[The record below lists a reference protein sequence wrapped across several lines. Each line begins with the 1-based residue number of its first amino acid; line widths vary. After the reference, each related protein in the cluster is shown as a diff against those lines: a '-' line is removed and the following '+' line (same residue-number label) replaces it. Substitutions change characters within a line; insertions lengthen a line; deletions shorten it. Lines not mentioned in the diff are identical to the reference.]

1 MSPRVRYL
9 TLVFLLAAAA
19 VCVRLGAW
27 QLSRLTERRA
37 TNAAALAQR
46 TRPEVPVTGLQG
58 ERSNRR
64 VRAAGSFDRAYEV
77 VIRGQAYREAPGV
90 HVVTPLR
97 LEGSDSAVL
106 VNRGFLPAADGATA
120 DLEDAGEPG
129 PVEVAGIAFEV
140 GSAPDS
146 GQPVTSRGQ
155 TTWRRVDLAAVR
167 ARTPYPVMDVV
178 IVRGPPDTAGPYPRR
193 VPPPALSDGPH
204 LNYAIQWF
212 SFATIAAV
220 GGVILFRRSGKPTSP
235 P

>member
-1 MSPRVRYL
+1 MG
-9 TLVFLLAAAA
+9 
-19 VCVRLGAW
+19 RL
-27 QLSRLTERRA
+27 RERRTA
-37 TNAAALAQR
+37 NAAALAQR
-46 TRPEVPVTGLQG
+46 AQPEVPVSALRG

-106 VNRGFLPAADGATA
+106 VNRGFVPAADGATA
-120 DLEDAGEPG
+120 DLEEAGEPG
-129 PVEVAGIAFEV
+129 RVELTGIAFELAAAAD
-140 GSAPDS
+140 G

-155 TTWRRVDLAAVR
+155 TTWRRLDLAAIR
-167 ARTPYPVMDVV
+167 AQTPYPVMDVV

-220 GGVILFRRSGKPTSP
+220 GGVILFRRSGKPPTSLP
-235 P
+235 